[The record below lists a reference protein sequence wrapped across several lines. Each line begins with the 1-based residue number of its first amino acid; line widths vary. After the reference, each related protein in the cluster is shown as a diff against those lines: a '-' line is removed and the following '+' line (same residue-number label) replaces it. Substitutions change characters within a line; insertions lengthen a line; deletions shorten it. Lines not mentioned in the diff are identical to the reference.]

1 MTKLLNEKMIK
12 LTAKD
17 QASQLATLNDLFDKM
32 VAADDTLETLSTA
45 RLANM
50 RKLWKLSA
58 STGLKVIQDHGRY
71 VHKYCK
77 INADKHGVT
86 GSQHR
91 HWTGTVHA
99 LRKVSDFK
107 KTMRLDAKS
116 GKVKVFDSNSKDKQ
130 ASKAVNVPTP
140 DQVKANDPA
149 NMLKEI
155 KKDLAAYNK
164 LADVKL
170 TLQKSKK

>member
-17 QASQLATLNDLFDKM
+17 QASQLATLNDLFDQM
-32 VAADDTLETLSTA
+32 VAADDAFETLSTSRIA
-45 RLANM
+45 KM

-58 STGLKVIQDHGRY
+58 STGLNVIQDHGRY
-71 VHKYCK
+71 VHTYCK

-130 ASKAVNVPTP
+130 ASKAVNIPTP
-140 DQVKANDPA
+140 DQVKANDPV
-149 NMLKEI
+149 NLLKEI
-155 KKDLAAYNK
+155 KKALAAYNK

-170 TLQKSKK
+170 TLQKAKK